1 MTHSPGAQFA
11 CNRTEELKL
20 NTASHTP
27 WQQTGNA
34 FPSLCQWRLAQ
45 QQHQR
50 DVYIREK
57 SIGMKGT
64 HEPLP
69 KRRRATATEP
79 ALPHMNPHAE
89 SAWCVDLHL
98 IFLFSQY
105 VVLLAVNNASSADHY
120 SFQVQVLMKVEIN
133 IWRPTYSI
141 AACLPSS
148 TARGPDK

>member
-98 IFLFSQY
+98 IFFVFSICGF
-105 VVLLAVNNASSADHY
+105 ASSKQCFIGR
-120 SFQVQVLMKVEIN
+120 SLLI
-133 IWRPTYSI
+133 
-141 AACLPSS
+141 PSS
-148 TARGPDK
+148 SPDEGWNKHLKTDLFHRSLPPLVYSQRTW

>member
-1 MTHSPGAQFA
+1 MTHSPGAQFT
-11 CNRTEELKL
+11 CSRTEELKL
-20 NTASHTP
+20 YTALHTP
-27 WQQTGNA
+27 WQQTGDA
-34 FPSLCQWRLAQ
+34 FPSLCQWRPAQ

-57 SIGMKGT
+57 SIGDERSTWTFAKETQSHGDWT
-64 HEPLP
+64 RASSHESTRWIRVM
-69 KRRRATATEP
+69 RRP
-79 ALPHMNPHAE
+79 AL
-89 SAWCVDLHL
+89 D
-98 IFLFSQY
+98 FLFSQY